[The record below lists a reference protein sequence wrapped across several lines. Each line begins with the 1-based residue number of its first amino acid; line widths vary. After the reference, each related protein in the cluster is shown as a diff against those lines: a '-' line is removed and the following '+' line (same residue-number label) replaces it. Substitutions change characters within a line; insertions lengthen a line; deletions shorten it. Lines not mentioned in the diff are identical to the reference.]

1 MSATIDTTER
11 VETLII
17 GGGQAGL
24 AAAYY
29 LSKRGHPFLIL
40 DANDRIGDQWRR
52 RWDSLKLF
60 SPARWDGLPGKE
72 FPAPGWSYPSGRQ
85 MADFVES
92 YAAWFEFPVRTSTRI
107 DRLIRAAD
115 GSDDFIAIAGDR
127 RFRAGQVIVA
137 TGAFTAP
144 NVPEVAGLLDPAIR
158 QIHSGKYRNPSQLAE
173 GPVLVVG
180 VGHSGADIAF
190 EAAATHRTI
199 LSGTPHGEVPFRVL
213 DTWRAHV
220 FLRIL
225 GFFESHVLTVKTPIG
240 RKATSKSR
248 VLTAPL
254 LRIRSQELAQ
264 AGVER
269 HAARVASAQDGKP
282 VLEDGTVLDVANI
295 IWATGFRPDYT
306 WIEAPVTGDDGWPVE
321 QRGVSSVPGLY
332 FLGVPF
338 QYGVDSIL
346 IHGAKRDARYVV
358 DRIAERVRATNEG
371 RPMARTAVTT

>member
-1 MSATIDTTER
+1 VSAMTETTER

-17 GGGQAGL
+17 GAGQTGL
-24 AAAYY
+24 AAGYY
-29 LSKRGHPFLIL
+29 LSKRGHPFLIV

-72 FPAPGWSYPSGRQ
+72 FPAPGWSYPTGRQ
-85 MADFVES
+85 MADYVES
-92 YAAWFEFPVRTSTRI
+92 YAAWFELPVRCATRV
-107 DRLIRAAD
+107 DRLVRAGD
-115 GSDDFIAIAGDR
+115 GSDEFVAVAGDR
-127 RFRAGQVIVA
+127 RFRARHVIVA
-137 TGAFTAP
+137 TGAFT
-144 NVPEVAGLLDPAIR
+144 VPTIPEIAGQLDPAIR
-158 QIHSGKYRNPSQLAE
+158 QLHSGEYRNPSQLAD

-190 EAAATHRTI
+190 EAAGTHRTV
-199 LSGTPHGEVPFRVL
+199 LSGKSHGEIPFRVL

-220 FLRIL
+220 MLRLL
-225 GFFESHVLTVKTPIG
+225 GFAEAYVLTIRTPIG
-240 RKATSKSR
+240 RKAASRSR
-248 VLTAPL
+248 VLAAPL
-254 LRIRSQELAQ
+254 LRVRSAELAQ

-269 HAARVASAQDGKP
+269 HEARVASVQDGKP

-306 WIEAPVTGDDGWPVE
+306 WIEPPVTGDDGWPVE
-321 QRGVSSVPGLY
+321 HRDVSAVPGLY

-346 IHGAKRDARYVV
+346 IHGASRDARYVV
-358 DRIAERVRATNEG
+358 DRLAQRVGAPVAAGRAE
-371 RPMARTAVTT
+371 AVTA